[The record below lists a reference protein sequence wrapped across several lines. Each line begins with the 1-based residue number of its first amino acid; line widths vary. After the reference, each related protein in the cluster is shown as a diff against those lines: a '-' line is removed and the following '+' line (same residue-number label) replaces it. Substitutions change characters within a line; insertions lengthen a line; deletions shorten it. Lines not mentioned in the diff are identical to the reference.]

1 MCTAKQG
8 DNLTNGDVES
18 KCQSIIIK
26 PLDSIDIYTF
36 FQLFRSKEAPDIFQ
50 KYTAVRDDTNV
61 SEQQSY
67 VQNCLPT
74 SIEYLL

>member
-1 MCTAKQG
+1 MTFI
-8 DNLTNGDVES
+8 L
-18 KCQSIIIK
+18 
-26 PLDSIDIYTF
+26 F
-36 FQLFRSKEAPDIFQ
+36 FQIFRSKEIPDIFQ